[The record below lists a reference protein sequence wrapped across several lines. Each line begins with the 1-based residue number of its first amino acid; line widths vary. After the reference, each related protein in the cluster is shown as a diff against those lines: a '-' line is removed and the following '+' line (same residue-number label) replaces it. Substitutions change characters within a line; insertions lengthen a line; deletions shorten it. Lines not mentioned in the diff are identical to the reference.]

1 LANEEGSSTVIPSDD
16 VEVESLIDPREA
28 DLEFKDPVR
37 FSRAFQGPGD
47 SPPTRGDG
55 SGVMS
60 LRKFPID
67 GDPAAE
73 FGDKDC
79 MELDRD
85 NAAAE
90 GLEDLGIG
98 IEFDCEAVPFAAV

>member
-1 LANEEGSSTVIPSDD
+1 LSNEEGSSTVIPSDE

-28 DLEFKDPVR
+28 DREFTDPVR
-37 FSRAFQGPGD
+37 FRALQGPGD

-55 SGVMS
+55 SGVIS

-73 FGDKDC
+73 FGDNDC

-90 GLEDLGIG
+90 GLEGLGIG
-98 IEFDCEAVPFAAV
+98 IEFDGEAVPLVAAV